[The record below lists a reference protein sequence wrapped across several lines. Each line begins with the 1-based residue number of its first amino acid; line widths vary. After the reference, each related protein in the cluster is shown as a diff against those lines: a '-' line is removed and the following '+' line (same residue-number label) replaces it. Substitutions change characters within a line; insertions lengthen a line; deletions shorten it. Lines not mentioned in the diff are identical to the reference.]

1 MQNLKDSFIEKM
13 DFIYDNYLYYF
24 FVFIIGTVIN
34 EYTQFLSTLIG
45 LIILSFITI
54 QLYRKREG
62 K

>member
-34 EYTQFLSTLIG
+34 EHAQFLSTLIG

>member
-1 MQNLKDSFIEKM
+1 MQNLKDSFIKRM

-34 EYTQFLSTLIG
+34 EHMQFLSTLIG

>member
-1 MQNLKDSFIEKM
+1 MQSLKDSFVERM

-34 EYTQFLSTLIG
+34 EYTQFLSALIG

>member
-1 MQNLKDSFIEKM
+1 MQSLKDSFVERM

-34 EYTQFLSTLIG
+34 EYTQFLSILIG

>member
-1 MQNLKDSFIEKM
+1 MQSLKDSFVERM

-34 EYTQFLSTLIG
+34 EHTQFLSTLIG

>member
-1 MQNLKDSFIEKM
+1 MQSLKDSFIERM

-34 EYTQFLSTLIG
+34 EHMQFLSTLIG

>member
-1 MQNLKDSFIEKM
+1 MQSLKDSFIEKM

>member
-1 MQNLKDSFIEKM
+1 MQSLKDSFVERM